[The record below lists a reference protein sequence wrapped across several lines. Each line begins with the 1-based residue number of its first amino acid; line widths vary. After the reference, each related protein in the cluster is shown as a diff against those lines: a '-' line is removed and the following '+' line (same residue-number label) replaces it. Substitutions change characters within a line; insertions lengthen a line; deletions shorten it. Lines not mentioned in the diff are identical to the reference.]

1 MRNSLRSATCAESK
15 RKGPNHCPPVD
26 SNMLNTLNDDTSE
39 ARVRKHYRKYC
50 TLKERGEIY
59 ETDGVYLIIILSLLE
74 ITFKFFFKYY
84 TIVFVYSHINKN
96 ITN

>member
-50 TLKERGEIY
+50 TLKERGKTYEI
-59 ETDGVYLIIILSLLE
+59 ESVYLIIMLSLLE
-74 ITFKFFFKYY
+74 ITFNSFLKQYY
-84 TIVFVYSHINKN
+84 YNCICIFTYE
-96 ITN
+96 